1 MTDSLANLQYG
12 GANESSFHGHLVHAI
27 KKENAVACS
36 THLDEGPTSSC
47 HRVVSLIGWHS
58 FEFLM

>member
-1 MTDSLANLQYG
+1 MTTADSLAKLHYEG
-12 GANESSFHGHLVHAI
+12 DNESSFHGHVYHAI

-47 HRVVSLIGWHS
+47 HRVVSGSVGTLS
-58 FEFLM
+58 SS